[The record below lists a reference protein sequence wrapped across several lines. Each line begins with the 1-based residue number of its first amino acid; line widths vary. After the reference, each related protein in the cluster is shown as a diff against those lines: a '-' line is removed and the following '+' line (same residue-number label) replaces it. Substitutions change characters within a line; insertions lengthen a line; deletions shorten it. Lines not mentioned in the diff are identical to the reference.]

1 MKKYI
6 IFFAAV
12 LMCMNLFAET
22 ATVVFQANGNT
33 KMVTFDMPHE
43 FRCNYNSGNGEL
55 DLIIQELYGLPHGGR
70 CVVEAPVVS
79 GGNGAVTAGLVY
91 GGEPDDWQYIG
102 VNNIFDGTATV
113 SGKYDKR
120 ITGSEVQDY
129 EEFYYSLTIFFK
141 DARAAVFEVPD
152 SWATDPTTVTTA
164 DFPNFMATPAAKA
177 QTLTVSASGV
187 AYVIYDITGNG
198 DVKCAVYNNGV
209 YSAQETLTNGDE
221 NNNRATIS
229 FMADMMGV
237 TFYYTV
243 PGPTTL
249 VFAANGHTKEVKVD
263 LPHTFLC
270 DFDNKDGDLDAIIRE
285 LYGLQA
291 GSYCDG
297 YTPVAFGNAAV
308 TASRTENDQYIAV
321 NEPFDGVAYVCGGYN
336 NPSGSE
342 LGTIFYYNLSVYL
355 RGNEPPA
362 TENTIVTFPTLK
374 GQGVY
379 SQDNVTVS
387 CGSPGQTDEGFM
399 LNATGSAEATVVNSQ
414 ASKFITKVELV
425 PISNA
430 QNHALV
436 RAIGAAPTSSSA
448 ELIVF
453 ENVESNN
460 VVLSMSEESIRIKAV
475 RVTLRDAVTPVRPS
489 ISGDEEFTESTT
501 VTITCATEGAAIYYT
516 LDGSDPTTSATKML
530 YTVPFDLTATTSVK
544 AAAYNDELWS
554 AVAVARME
562 RKAGET
568 IVFKANGHTKKVIVD
583 IPYRFECSSDGD
595 GELDLIIQELY
606 GLTLGGR
613 CVGEEPTVSGVNY
626 EVSGGIYEGLQNIFI
641 YEPFIGIATVTGKYN
656 KRINDSELDPFEE
669 INYSLSISTEEDIV
683 FQTNTGSTS
692 YSKNGI
698 TITCMDGGSNKG
710 FVLSDITYATII
722 NFNSGTSKISKIE
735 LIPGGQK
742 SNHSYVRVNGD
753 RSPTSSSESSILFE
767 NLNVNTVTLSTNWG
781 YIYIKEVKVTLQGSC
796 TPITLVDN
804 ADNSDVLSTYNGKN
818 VSSVTLQ
825 GRTLYKDG
833 NWNTLC
839 LPFALTAEQIAAS
852 PLANADIRELD
863 VTGTYDSGK
872 QTGLDGT
879 TLYLYF
885 KEATAIEAGKPY
897 IIKWDNTGE
906 NLDNPVFTGV
916 TVSNVDTD
924 IKKTVSTSDGGKV
937 SFKGNYDPIPLT
949 AGDQTSLY
957 LGTNNTL
964 YYPKTTGN
972 GKTINAFRAYFKLSE
987 GQSASAFVLN
997 FGDGNE
1003 TTGITNTDFTDFT
1016 DRDSSDSYNSC
1027 SKDNAWFTLDGR
1039 KLNDKPTQKGI
1050 YIRNSKK
1057 IIIK

>member
-1 MKKYI
+1 MKTI
-6 IFFAAV
+6 LLTLLAA
-12 LMCMNLFAET
+12 LMSVSLFAET

-33 KMVTFDMPHE
+33 KMVTVDLPHT
-43 FRCNYNSGNGEL
+43 FSCNYNSGNGEL

-91 GGEPDDWQYIG
+91 GEEPDDWQYIG

-152 SWATDPTTVTTA
+152 SWTGDATIVTTA
-164 DFPNFMATPAAKA
+164 DFPDFMAVPAATA
-177 QTLTVSASGV
+177 QRLTVPSSGQK
-187 AYVIYDITGNG
+187 YVIHDITASG

-209 YSAQETLTNGDE
+209 YSAQETLTNGDK

-229 FMADMMGV
+229 LMADMGV

-243 PGPTTL
+243 PGPSTL
-249 VFAANGHTKEVKVD
+249 IFAANGHTKQVQVD

-270 DFDNKDGDLDAIIRE
+270 DFGNKEGDLDAIIRE
-285 LYGLQA
+285 LYELPA
-291 GSYCDG
+291 GSCCDG

-308 TASRTENDQYIAV
+308 TASRTDDDQYV
-321 NEPFDGVAYVCGGYN
+321 TVSEVFDGVAYVCGGYMN
-336 NPSGSE
+336 ASGSE

-399 LNATGSAEATVVNSQ
+399 LNASGSVEATVVNSQ

-425 PISNA
+425 PLSNA

-436 RAIGAAPTSSSA
+436 RANGAAPTSSSA

-453 ENVESNN
+453 ENVGANN

-530 YTVPFDLTATTSVK
+530 YTAPFDLTATTTVK

-554 AVAVARME
+554 AVAVAEME
-562 RKAGET
+562 RKVGKT
-568 IVFKANGHTKKVIVD
+568 VVFKANGHTKKVIVD
-583 IPYRFECSSDGD
+583 IPYRFECNSDGD
-595 GELDLIIQELY
+595 GALDLIIQELY
-606 GLTLGGR
+606 GLPNGSR
-613 CVGEEPTVSGVNY
+613 CVSESP
-626 EVSGGIYEGLQNIFI
+626 EVSGGNDAVDADVSHDWESGLDLQYILIYQ
-641 YEPFIGIATVTGKYN
+641 PFIGTATVTGKYN
-656 KRINDSELDPFEE
+656 KRIDYSELDPFEE

-683 FQTNTGSTS
+683 IPTNTGSTS

-735 LIPGGQK
+735 LIPGYNKDRGQ
-742 SNHSYVRVNGD
+742 YVRVNGD
-753 RSPTSSSESSILFE
+753 RSPTSYSESSILFE
-767 NLNVNTVTLSTNWG
+767 NVNVNTVTLSTNWG
-781 YIYIKEVKVTLQGSC
+781 NIYIKEVKVTLQGSC

-804 ADNSDVLSTYNGKN
+804 ADNSDVLSTHNGKY

-833 NWNTLC
+833 DWNTLC
-839 LPFALTAEQIAAS
+839 LPFTVSTAS
-852 PLANADIRELD
+852 GPLSGDNVEAMVLD
-863 VTGTYDSGK
+863 GDNSG
-872 QTGLDGT
+872 LSGT
-879 TLYLYF
+879 TLTLIF
-885 KEATAIEAGKPY
+885 DNAPATIPAGTPF
-897 IIKWDNTGE
+897 IVKWSNTGV
-906 NLDNPVFTGV
+906 NITNPVFQGV
-916 TVSNVDTD
+916 TIDNSTAAIDRMTQTSTD
-924 IKKTVSTSDGGKV
+924 GTV
-937 SFKGNYDPIPLT
+937 SFKGTYEWQEYT
-949 AGDQTSLY
+949 AENQSILF
-957 LGTNNTL
+957 LGTQNTL
-964 YYPKTTGN
+964 YWPKPDGN
-972 GKTINAFRAYFKLSE
+972 NNPSIGACRAYFELTT
-987 GQSASAFVLN
+987 GVSAREFVLN
-997 FGDGNE
+997 FGEE
-1003 TTGITNTDFTDFT
+1003 TTSLPQPLQREG
-1016 DRDSSDSYNSC
+1016 SQAG
-1027 SKDNAWFTLDGR
+1027 AWYDLSGR
-1039 KLNDKPTQKGI
+1039 KLDAKPTKKGV
-1050 YIRNSKK
+1050 YIVNGRKVV
-1057 IIIK
+1057 IK